1 MKTFVDRIL
10 TFCTVLACVLALGSC
25 SILGDDDESDSET
38 VNTLLGIWV
47 SGDSGTGRWRLEFVD
62 DKNVRIT
69 NYYISIIDGKLRILQ
84 DGMATYTAAD
94 GVFDMGYYGGRL
106 ISDTELSFDTRL
118 ADYDDLRMRKVA
130 DDNFDELLEEAEQA
144 AEKERVKTSM
154 AGLWE
159 GLSNDGTYVRS
170 LELNKQDNGAFSSVD
185 ITYKAEGAYWP
196 NMFFGWDI
204 DLDANRFTLFG
215 TATSDDDEIG
225 EFNLEDSVIVMPT
238 VTLRKTAKVIND
250 PQAVNAAVGVWTSD
264 DDQRIELRA
273 DMTVTYSNGW
283 MTYDYDEW
291 RTADNEVQLFLAGRD
306 HYMFYTARFV
316 LSGDELIEF
325 PGFDECRHFRR
336 AEE

>member
-69 NYYISIIDGKLRILQ
+69 NYYIDIIDGKLRIIH
-84 DGMATYTAAD
+84 DGMTTYTAAD

-106 ISDTELSFDTRL
+106 ISDVELSFDTRL
-118 ADYDDLRMRKVA
+118 VGYDDLRMRKVA
-130 DDNFDELLEEAEQA
+130 DDDFDEQLEAAEQE
-144 AEKERVKTSM
+144 AEKERVMTSM
-154 AGLWE
+154 TGLWE
-159 GLSNDGTYVRS
+159 GLGNDGTYVRS
-170 LELNKQDNGAFSSVD
+170 LELIKQDNGRFSSVD
-185 ITYKAEGAYWP
+185 ITYKAEGAYLP

-225 EFNLEDSVIVMPT
+225 ELNLEDSVIVMPT

-291 RTADNEVQLFLAGRD
+291 RTADNEVQLFLPDSDYSMA
-306 HYMFYTARFV
+306 YAARFV

>member
-10 TFCTVLACVLALGSC
+10 TLCTVLACVLALGSC
-25 SILGDDDESDSET
+25 SILGDDEESDSET
-38 VNTLLGIWV
+38 VNTLIGIWV
-47 SGDSGTGRWRLEFVD
+47 SGDSGTGRWRLEFV
-62 DKNVRIT
+62 
-69 NYYISIIDGKLRILQ
+69 
-84 DGMATYTAAD
+84 YTARD
-94 GVFDMGYYGGRL
+94 GVFTMGYYGGRL
-106 ISDTELSFDTRL
+106 ISDVELSFDTRL
-118 ADYDDLRMRKVA
+118 VGYDDLRMRKVA
-130 DDNFDELLEEAEQA
+130 DDDFDEQLEAAEQE
-144 AEKERVKTSM
+144 AEKERVMTSM
-154 AGLWE
+154 TGLWE
-159 GLSNDGTYVRS
+159 GLGNDGTYVRS
-170 LELNKQDNGAFSSVD
+170 LELIKQDNGRFSSVD
-185 ITYKAEGAYWP
+185 ITYKAEGAYLP

-225 EFNLEDSVIVMPT
+225 ELNLEDSVIVMPT
-238 VTLRKTAKVIND
+238 VMLRKTAKVIND

-291 RTADNEVQLFLAGRD
+291 RTADNEVQLFLPDSDYSMA
-306 HYMFYTARFV
+306 YAARFV